1 MEAIYARGRF
11 GWSESDIVDLMR
23 RVMGSSDGP
32 RPWDMLRILQV
43 SGWIVPRQQ
52 TTWRGRRWFLRHLS
66 LVVLGEGASAV
77 MVLDGAYPLVVRE
90 RFRAVA
96 ASLGA
101 RDVAGVPI
109 GVWSPPVLA
118 VQGTDPAALAEALG
132 LSVEK
137 GADVATSPAPTAWPR
152 ERRSATHRELVSSW
166 SWQASAFRTEAEEP
180 PNGVSLGRYRRA
192 RGDERDVYIV
202 ESPGLAPMSF
212 TSRAAAV
219 MEAHRVAGSPLFE
232 FDGSRLRRMA
242 SDGHLPE
249 PIGQKLRL
257 THLINA
263 GFFVDP
269 NGRRSFCYP
278 ADRHD
283 VEVLRGWFGAAINA
297 PVPRDR
303 EDGMLAICRARHR
316 SSTPRLAWRGG
327 IVDPR
332 TTRSVTGRG
341 G

>member
-1 MEAIYARGRF
+1 
-11 GWSESDIVDLMR
+11 
-23 RVMGSSDGP
+23 
-32 RPWDMLRILQV
+32 
-43 SGWIVPRQQ
+43 
-52 TTWRGRRWFLRHLS
+52 
-66 LVVLGEGASAV
+66 
-77 MVLDGAYPLVVRE
+77 
-90 RFRAVA
+90 
-96 ASLGA
+96 
-101 RDVAGVPI
+101 
-109 GVWSPPVLA
+109 
-118 VQGTDPAALAEALG
+118 
-132 LSVEK
+132 
-137 GADVATSPAPTAWPR
+137 
-152 ERRSATHRELVSSW
+152 LVSSW
-166 SWQASAFRTEAEEP
+166 SWQASAFRTQAEEP
-180 PNGVSLGRYRRA
+180 PNAVSLGRYRRA

-202 ESPGLAPMSF
+202 KAPGLAPMSF
-212 TSRAAAV
+212 TSRASAV
-219 MEAHRVAGSPLFE
+219 MEAHRAASSPLFE

-263 GFFVDP
+263 GLFVDP

-283 VEVLRGWFGAAINA
+283 VEVLRGWFGAAIDA

-332 TTRSVTGRG
+332 TTRSATGRG
-341 G
+341 